1 MSKRN
6 KKLFNLAFLLV
17 FFSITL
23 FINFFHTEKTIA
35 RDDNC
40 PACHFL
46 SSAFATSQIH
56 FFHLPPLSPLGIYK
70 TFYSFD
76 YASLFI
82 IEPTSRSPPQI

>member
-23 FINFFHTEKTIA
+23 FINFFHTEKTFA

-46 SSAFATSQIH
+46 NSAFATSQIH
-56 FFHLPPLSPLGIYK
+56 FFHLPPLPSLGIYK
-70 TFYSFD
+70 TYNSFD
-76 YASLFI
+76 YSFLSI